1 MKRYF
6 IHNALFRIVAPPIYG
21 VLVYLLV
28 LLVNNDVTQVNAL
41 FSTGEVYVCI
51 GLTYLCFEGM
61 RLSIVILNK
70 LLKNRTEA
78 ARIVIQL
85 LVTTSLSVS
94 LVLGSLS
101 LYFTYVIG
109 FSITSTQLLIF
120 GIIFGVSA
128 LLYNLLYFSNYF
140 LQKENTI
147 RLNSEKKQLEVLQME
162 MLEFKNEI
170 NPDLLYEG
178 LESVIALMY
187 RDVEKAE
194 EYIDDLASA
203 YRYVLSNRHLELVP
217 LRSELEAAR
226 VLIRLLNE
234 RFSGNLVFDSSLD
247 DEEMESMLIP
257 GSLPIII
264 EGIIRNTIIPRS
276 EPFVIRCYVEDD
288 YITLQSRLN
297 DRLILHPA
305 AEVAFNR
312 LQRSYSLYSDLPLI
326 KVKAYQENYIK
337 LPVIKVA
344 QEIA

>member
-6 IHNALFRIVAPPIYG
+6 IHNTLFRIVAPPIYG
-21 VLVYLLV
+21 VLVYMLV
-28 LLVNNDVTQVNAL
+28 LLINNDVTQVKAI

-61 RLSIVILNK
+61 RLTIVILNR
-70 LLKNRTEA
+70 LLKRKGET
-78 ARIVIQL
+78 ARIAIQL
-85 LVTTSLSVS
+85 LVTTILSISIVY
-94 LVLGSLS
+94 GSLS
-101 LYFTYVIG
+101 LYFIYVIG
-109 FSITSTQLLIF
+109 FSITATQLLIF

-147 RLNSEKKQLEVLQME
+147 RLDGEKKQLEVLQME

-187 RDVEKAE
+187 RDVEQAE

-217 LRSELEAAR
+217 LSSELEAAR

-234 RFSGNLVFDSSLD
+234 RYNGNLVFDWSPDAS
-247 DEEMESMLIP
+247 EIEAMLIP

-276 EPFVIRCYVEDD
+276 ESFVIKCYIEDE
-288 YITLQSRLN
+288 YITIQSRLN
-297 DRLILHPA
+297 DRLIVHSA

-337 LPVIKVA
+337 LPVIQVA